1 MDKECLFC
9 NMVGM
14 PKLKEINLYKD
25 SNKGYLLNIERP
37 LGYIPEHCRNKIL
50 YINYCPIC
58 GRKLAF
64 DAERN

>member
-1 MDKECLFC
+1 
-9 NMVGM
+9 MVGM

-25 SNKGYLLNIERP
+25 SNKGYLLDIERP
-37 LGYIPEHCRNKIL
+37 LGYIPEHYRSKIL

-58 GRKLAF
+58 GRKLGF

>member
-1 MDKECLFC
+1 
-9 NMVGM
+9 M

-25 SNKGYLLNIERP
+25 SNKGYLLDIERP
-37 LGYIPEHCRNKIL
+37 LGYIPEHYRSKIL

-58 GRKLAF
+58 GRKLGF